1 MEGRALEH
9 VLAGHNKLFI
19 RMYDEENQKW
29 VKVTTTVAK
38 NALRYMRGRCKK
50 LLEELEERGLS
61 CKGGDKA
68 VKVGGTNMSV
78 DLYLYCKARGGY
90 ALVEVKWTRES
101 FKACVRRAK
110 ACIPKLK
117 AAANGG
123 KWLSNRREVAASIVG
138 ALAVNHE
145 TWALELQ
152 AAKGRWKDSHEP
164 GAPLPEPVQK
174 SRNGSRLS
182 GWKKW
187 RAGVSPGDKPLWP
200 SGKPG
205 TRAKRSR

>member
-90 ALVEVKWTRES
+90 ALVQW
-101 FKACVRRAK
+101 
-110 ACIPKLK
+110 
-117 AAANGG
+117 
-123 KWLSNRREVAASIVG
+123 
-138 ALAVNHE
+138 E
-145 TWALELQ
+145 T
-152 AAKGRWKDSHEP
+152 
-164 GAPLPEPVQK
+164 
-174 SRNGSRLS
+174 
-182 GWKKW
+182 
-187 RAGVSPGDKPLWP
+187 
-200 SGKPG
+200 
-205 TRAKRSR
+205 